1 MEQEGGGE
9 RTADQLQGPVVQDQ
23 TIQPCAAADGLTYS
37 STADR
42 DSGNEKVVI
51 RLGTELVKGYLESH
65 TWTTIEELLRHS
77 PGGLPRT
84 LRVRR
89 VGSDHFEEIDTHS
102 AKAVFYVNNFE
113 GDVWHK
119 DLKFSTRAPIVH
131 GIWVRLEFLDGEL
144 LEGIVYNT
152 IHFLVNPGFF
162 LYPTDPESNNRLVYV
177 FKNQLK
183 DCRILGLRKLQD

>member
-9 RTADQLQGPVVQDQ
+9 RVADQLQGPVVQDQ
-23 TIQPCAAADGLTYS
+23 TVQPAAAADGLTHS
-37 STADR
+37 SIAEC
-42 DSGNEKVVI
+42 DSKSEKVVI
-51 RLGTELVKGYLESH
+51 HLGTELVKGYLESH
-65 TWTTIEELLRHS
+65 TWTTIEDLLRHA
-77 PGGLPRT
+77 PAGLPRT

-89 VGSDHFEEIDTHS
+89 VGSDHFEEIHTQN

>member
-1 MEQEGGGE
+1 MERESGGE
-9 RTADQLQGPVVQDQ
+9 RVADQLQGLVVQDQ
-23 TIQPCAAADGLTYS
+23 TVQPGAAADGLTHS
-37 STADR
+37 STADC
-42 DSGNEKVVI
+42 DSKNEKVVI
-51 RLGTELVKGYLESH
+51 HLGTELVKGYLESH
-65 TWTTIEELLRHS
+65 TWTTIEDLLRQA
-77 PGGLPRT
+77 PAGLPTT

-89 VGSDHFEEIDTHS
+89 VGSDHFEEIHTQN
-102 AKAVFYVNNFE
+102 AKAVFYVNSFE

-183 DCRILGLRKLQD
+183 DFRILGLRKLQD